1 MLSESGK
8 STGKLRFL
16 LMLVVNLAPN
26 HSRFETQNMGKGSL
40 WRVEQLYKQN
50 LIQALNRS
58 SYHPCS
64 ATGEK
69 LSPSNKGSPRPAD
82 SPPFK
87 VTILFLFNY
96 ALFFIIIYFKKY
108 CFLQFILP

>member
-1 MLSESGK
+1 
-8 STGKLRFL
+8 
-16 LMLVVNLAPN
+16 
-26 HSRFETQNMGKGSL
+26 MGKGSL

-69 LSPSNKGSPRPAD
+69 LSPSSKSSPRTAD
-82 SPPFK
+82 SPSFK
-87 VTILFLFNY
+87 V
-96 ALFFIIIYFKKY
+96 FF
-108 CFLQFILP
+108 